1 MDVLERALRLIAIAC
16 SLLVL
21 LGWGWFAADETSTA
35 SKDSQAEIAGQVV
48 PVTTVA
54 AGPDEERDR
63 ERSQGKSHELVDD
76 ANDVLLAPF
85 ATIASG
91 SSSEWARR
99 TVPAL
104 LALLLYGFGLG
115 LLARFA
121 DGRGPGG

>member
-1 MDVLERALRLIAIAC
+1 VLERAIRLVAIAS
-16 SLLVL
+16 SLLVV
-21 LGWGWFAADETSTA
+21 LGWGWFAANQTSTA
-35 SKDSQAEIAGQVV
+35 SKDSQAEIAGEVV
-48 PVTTVA
+48 PVAATVA
-54 AGPDEERDR
+54 PGADEERAR
-63 ERSQGKSHELVDD
+63 EHSLGKAHEAVDN

-85 ATIASG
+85 ASIASG

-121 DGRGPGG
+121 AGR